1 MGKAGLTHRKSLTVF
16 NVAFVLLFLVTI
28 GFVILFVVDIM
39 RKQALEEA
47 ESKARILLDQN
58 LAIHSFYTEI
68 LKPQLFEFT
77 DPFRPESYF
86 DPAWMSSSYAV
97 RQIENRFES
106 MNESSQYGG
115 YYMKD
120 AAINARSPENEA
132 DVVEVA
138 FLAAVRADP
147 ELIMQSSTR
156 TIDGKPY
163 MQYLRRGEVLEESC
177 IRCHGD
183 PALAPPGLV
192 ALYGAERSF
201 NREAEIGEVIS
212 VISIRIPLAASF
224 ANVQRFSFHLSGL
237 LMSLLACL
245 FMVQYWVSKRLFY
258 TPIAAIRDKA
268 LQVSSDENRLGEQVP
283 IPFGKEWRELATAF
297 NTMSSKLRQ
306 ERDTLEDRIRDRTAA
321 LAQTNSQL
329 EDDVA
334 RRIQVEEALKMA
346 LAENA
351 DLLGELQH
359 RAKNSFTMISSL
371 VGLMAN
377 TGHSSETNA
386 VLEDLSNR
394 VASISEL
401 YNLLYSSGA
410 TTDVRLDEYCT
421 RIAESLIALSGNVL
435 FQPGILTACTVPV
448 RIAAPVGLIITEL
461 LTNALKYAFPGAR
474 KGILALTLEQTEIG
488 LKLEVWDDGIGL
500 PETHDPAHSPGTGLK
515 LVNSLV
521 KQIDGQLAVNREATG
536 TRCVLEFPVA
546 VESYRTDR

>member
-1 MGKAGLTHRKSLTVF
+1 MGKVGLTHRKSLTIF
-16 NVAFVLLFLVTI
+16 NLAFILLFLATS
-28 GFVILFVVDIM
+28 GFVILFVVDVM
-39 RKQALEEA
+39 QKQALEEA

-97 RQIENRFES
+97 RQIENRFEA

-132 DVVEVA
+132 DAVEMA

-147 ELIMQSSTR
+147 KLVMQSSTR

-224 ANVQRFSFHLSGL
+224 ANVERFSLRLSGL
-237 LMSLLACL
+237 LMTLLACL
-245 FMVQYWVSKRLFY
+245 FLIQYWVSKRLFY
-258 TPIAAIRDKA
+258 VPIAAIRDKA
-268 LQVSSDENRLGEQVP
+268 LQVSSEEDRLGELVSL
-283 IPFGKEWRELATAF
+283 PFGQEWRELATAF
-297 NTMSSKLRQ
+297 NTMSTKLRQ
-306 ERDTLEDRIRDRTAA
+306 ERDTLEDRIHERTTA
-321 LAQTNSQL
+321 LRS
-329 EDDVA
+329 
-334 RRIQVEEALKMA
+334 ALD
-346 LAENA
+346 ENVN
-351 DLLGELQH
+351 LLGELQH
-359 RAKNSFTMISSL
+359 RAKNSFFMITGL
-371 VGLMAN
+371 VYLMAESG
-377 TGHSSETNA
+377 TSEETKA
-386 VLEDLSNR
+386 VLEDLASR
-394 VASISEL
+394 VQSISEL
-401 YNLLYSSGA
+401 YSLLYSSGS
-410 TTDVRLDEYCT
+410 TLDVSLDEYC
-421 RIAESLIALSGNVL
+421 AHVANSLIGLSGNISL
-435 FQPGILTACTVPV
+435 RTDMAACTVPI
-448 RIAAPVGLIITEL
+448 RIAAPIGLIVTEL
-461 LTNALKYAFPGAR
+461 VTNALKYAFPGAR
-474 KGILALTLEQTEIG
+474 IGTVTLVLEQTANG
-488 LKLEVWDDGIGL
+488 LRLEVADDGIGL
-500 PETHDPAHSPGTGLK
+500 PTTQSPSGNSGTGLK

-521 KQIDGQLAVNREATG
+521 NQIGGQLTVYRESSG
-536 TRCVLEFPVA
+536 TRCVLEFPRA
-546 VESYRTDR
+546 G